1 MMPDV
6 LLKVEGLKKY
16 FPIYGGLFYKTIG
29 YVRAVDGI
37 SFHIRRG
44 ETFGLVGESGCGKTT
59 AGRTIIRLVEP
70 TAGDIFFDGINITKL
85 EKEELRKI
93 RPKMQIVFQDP
104 LSSLDPRMTIKKIVS
119 EPLTVNKIAK
129 GADLEKRVLTLLE
142 RVGLTK
148 DHLNRFPH
156 EFSGGQKQR
165 IGIARALATNPEFI
179 VLDEP
184 TSSLD
189 VSVQAQVLNLLKD
202 LQKELGISYLFISHD
217 LSVVKHLSD
226 RIAVMYAGKIVEMST
241 SEKLFAESK
250 HPYTQALISSIPI
263 PDPDH
268 VVKRKTLA
276 GEVPSP
282 VKPPTGCRFHP
293 RCPNAMLH
301 CEKVEPELFD
311 VGNDH
316 FVACHL
322 VNKV

>member
-1 MMPDV
+1 MAEV
-6 LLKVEGLKKY
+6 LLKVEELKKH
-16 FPIYGGLFYKTIG
+16 FPIYGGFFFKTVDF
-29 YVRAVDGI
+29 VRAVDGI
-37 SFHIRRG
+37 SFHINKG

-59 AGRTIIRLVEP
+59 VGRAILRLIEP
-70 TAGDIFFDGINITKL
+70 TSGKIFFDNIDMAKL
-85 EKEELRKI
+85 PQNELRRI

-119 EPLTVNKIAK
+119 EPLRVNKLARGK
-129 GADLEKRVLTLLE
+129 DLEKKVLTLLE

-165 IGIARALATNPEFI
+165 IGIARALATDPEFI

-202 LQKELGISYLFISHD
+202 LQRDLGISYLFISHD

-226 RIAVMYAGKIVEMST
+226 RIAVMYAGKIVETCS
-241 SEKLFAESK
+241 SEKLFAEAK
-250 HPYTQALISSIPI
+250 HPYTQALISAIPI
-263 PDPDH
+263 PDPDY
-268 VVKRKTLA
+268 VANRIALT

-293 RCPNAMLH
+293 RCAYVMPQ
-301 CEKVEPELFD
+301 CEKIEPELVD
-311 VGNDH
+311 IGNEH
-316 FVACHL
+316 IVACHL
-322 VNKV
+322 ISTA

>member
-1 MMPDV
+1 MTEV

-16 FPIYGGLFYKTIG
+16 FPIFGGFFFKTVDF
-29 YVRAVDGI
+29 VRAIDGI
-37 SFHIRRG
+37 SFQINKG

-59 AGRTIIRLVEP
+59 VGRVILRLIEP
-70 TAGDIFFDGINITKL
+70 TSGEIFFNNQDMTKL
-85 EKEELRKI
+85 PPKELREI

-104 LSSLDPRMTIKKIVS
+104 LSSLDPRMTIKKIVD
-119 EPLTVNKIAK
+119 EPLRVNKMATGK
-129 GADLEKRVLTLLE
+129 DLEKRVLALLE
-142 RVGLTK
+142 KVGLTK

-226 RIAVMYAGKIVEMST
+226 RIAVMYAGKIVEVST
-241 SEKLFAESK
+241 SEKLFAEPK

-268 VVKRKTLA
+268 VTKRIVLK

-293 RCPNAMLH
+293 RCAYAMPQ
-301 CEKVEPELFD
+301 CDKIEPELVD
-311 VGNDH
+311 VGNEH
-316 FVACHL
+316 LVACHL
-322 VNKV
+322 ISKA

>member
-1 MMPDV
+1 MAEV
-6 LLKVEGLKKY
+6 LLKVEGLKKH
-16 FPIYGGLFYKTIG
+16 FPIYGGFFFKTVDF
-29 YVRAVDGI
+29 VRAVDGI
-37 SFHIRRG
+37 SFHINKG

-59 AGRTIIRLVEP
+59 VGRAILRLIEP
-70 TAGDIFFDGINITKL
+70 TSGEIFFDNIDMAKL
-85 EKEELRKI
+85 PKDELRRI

-119 EPLTVNKIAK
+119 EPLRVNKMAGEK
-129 GADLEKRVLTLLE
+129 DLEKKVLTLLE

-165 IGIARALATNPEFI
+165 IGIARALATDPEFI

-202 LQKELGISYLFISHD
+202 LQRDLGISYLFISHD

-226 RIAVMYAGKIVEMST
+226 RIAVMYAGKIVET
-241 SEKLFAESK
+241 CPSEKLFAEPK
-250 HPYTQALISSIPI
+250 HPYTQALISAIPI
-263 PDPDH
+263 PDPDY
-268 VVKRKTLA
+268 VANRIALT

-293 RCPNAMLH
+293 RCAYAMPQ
-301 CEKVEPELFD
+301 CEKIEPELVD
-311 VGNDH
+311 IGNEH
-316 FVACHL
+316 IVACHL
-322 VNKV
+322 ISTA

>member
-1 MMPDV
+1 MA
-6 LLKVEGLKKY
+6 
-16 FPIYGGLFYKTIG
+16 T
-29 YVRAVDGI
+29 
-37 SFHIRRG
+37 
-44 ETFGLVGESGCGKTT
+44 GK
-59 AGRTIIRLVEP
+59 
-70 TAGDIFFDGINITKL
+70 
-85 EKEELRKI
+85 
-93 RPKMQIVFQDP
+93 
-104 LSSLDPRMTIKKIVS
+104 
-119 EPLTVNKIAK
+119 
-129 GADLEKRVLTLLE
+129 DLEKRVLALLE
-142 RVGLTK
+142 KVGLTK

-226 RIAVMYAGKIVEMST
+226 RIAVMYAGKIVEVST
-241 SEKLFAESK
+241 SEKLFAEPK

-268 VVKRKTLA
+268 VTKRIVLK

-293 RCPNAMLH
+293 RCAYAMPQ
-301 CEKVEPELFD
+301 CDKIEPELVD
-311 VGNDH
+311 VGNEH
-316 FVACHL
+316 LVACHL
-322 VNKV
+322 ISKA